1 MKEGTKNYASQQ
13 NSQMSRLFRM
23 IDPNVDVVLLAPF
36 PIPVDLLA
44 YYSKML
50 ELAGVENIEN
60 RLHYIT
66 PVSSVTQH
74 RQITMCSPKTI

>member
-1 MKEGTKNYASQQ
+1 MKEGTKNYTSQQ

-23 IDPNVDVVLLAPF
+23 IDPNIDVILLAPF

-50 ELAGVENIEN
+50 ELAGVQNIEN

-66 PVSSVTQH
+66 PVENL
-74 RQITMCSPKTI
+74 

>member
-1 MKEGTKNYASQQ
+1 
-13 NSQMSRLFRM
+13 M
-23 IDPNVDVVLLAPF
+23 IDPNIDVILLAPF

-50 ELAGVENIEN
+50 ELAGVQNIEN

-66 PVSSVTQH
+66 PVENL
-74 RQITMCSPKTI
+74 